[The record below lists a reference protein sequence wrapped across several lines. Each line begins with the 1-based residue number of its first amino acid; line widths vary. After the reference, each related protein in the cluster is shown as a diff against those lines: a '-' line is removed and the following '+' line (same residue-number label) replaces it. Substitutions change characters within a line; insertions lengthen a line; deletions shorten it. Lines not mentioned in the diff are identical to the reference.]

1 MRPSGHA
8 PPAREFAATRQLQQ
22 FIDHAPISMAL
33 LDTRMRY
40 IAASRR
46 WCQSFHTRK
55 LDVVGHSHY
64 EIFPEITDAWK
75 DVHRRALGGETLHCD
90 GEIFVRIDGTAQW
103 LAWEVAPWLTDSGAI
118 GGIVIVSEDITARKL
133 AEQEVCAQHALMRV
147 TLDSIGDAVITTDE
161 NQNVGWLN
169 PVASRLTGW
178 ELSAARGKPVQD
190 VFHVVGRP
198 TQTVLIARD
207 GTEHGIQDSV
217 APIRDDSGTV
227 LGTVL
232 VFHDVTEQRRL
243 VAEVSHRASHDAL
256 TGLVNRF
263 EFESRLR
270 QAFGSVREGNHAHA
284 LMFID
289 LDQFKLVN
297 DACGHSAGDRLLREV
312 TTLFQGVIRAR
323 DTLGRLGGD
332 EFGLLLENC
341 TARQARRVADQ
352 LCEQLKSYRFVHEGQ
367 RFRIGASIGLVPLDK
382 RWSSEAQ
389 IMQAADAA
397 CYAAKEAGRN
407 RVHEW
412 LETDTLV
419 KSRPVERQWVTR
431 LETAL
436 AANRFR
442 LHAQRIEPCHGQSA
456 RLQLEI
462 LLRLIDI
469 DGSIVA
475 PNVFLPA
482 AERFDMAAQI
492 DRWVVHGVLDWMSV
506 QDLDRIET
514 VAVNLSGQSIGDR
527 AFRRDMVSHVSRMP
541 RPDKLCFEITETA
554 AISHMEDSKEFITA
568 MRRLGARVALD
579 DFGTGVASF
588 GSLKLLPVNM
598 LKIDG
603 QFVRDIL
610 HDRLDYTAVRCFH
623 DIAAA
628 CDLQTVAKC
637 VESEH
642 VLTALRHIGVN
653 FVQGNFVHR
662 PEPLDLL
669 VGPPPRRTVGTDFE
683 PISAPGPTPAH
694 H

>member
-1 MRPSGHA
+1 M
-8 PPAREFAATRQLQQ
+8 RQLQQ
-22 FIDHAPISMAL
+22 FIDRAPISIAL
-33 LDTRMRY
+33 LDTEMRY
-40 IAASRR
+40 IAASGR
-46 WCQSFHTRK
+46 WCQDYDTRK
-55 LDVVGHSHY
+55 SEMIGHSHY

-75 DVHRRALGGETLHCD
+75 AIHRRALSGETIHSDCEL
-90 GEIFVRIDGTAQW
+90 FVRADGTEQW
-103 LAWEVAPWLTDSGAI
+103 LAWEVAPWLTDSGAV

-133 AEQEVCAQHALMRV
+133 AEQEVTAQHALMRV
-147 TLDSIGDAVITTDE
+147 TLDSIGDAVITTDQ
-161 NQNVGWLN
+161 NNNVGWLN

-178 ELSAARGKPVQD
+178 ELSAARGKPVD
-190 VFHVVGRP
+190 EVFHVVGRP
-198 TQTVLIARD
+198 TQAVLIARD

-217 APIRDDSGTV
+217 SPIRDDSGKV

-243 VAEVSHRASHDAL
+243 VQEVSHRASHDAL

-270 QAFGSVREGNHAHA
+270 RAFASVREGDHEHA

-297 DACGHSAGDRLLREV
+297 DACGHSGGDRLLREV
-312 TTLFQGVIRAR
+312 TALFQGAVRAR
-323 DTLGRLGGD
+323 DTLARLGGD

-352 LCEQLKSYRFVHEGQ
+352 LCDRLENFRFVHEGR

-382 RWSSEAQ
+382 RWSSEAEV
-389 IMQAADAA
+389 MQAADAA

-412 LETDTLV
+412 FDTETIV
-419 KSRPVERQWVTR
+419 KSRHIERQWVTR

-436 AANRFR
+436 AEHRFR
-442 LHAQRIEPCHGQSA
+442 LHAQRIEPCQGQSA
-456 RLQLEI
+456 RLQLEV
-462 LLRLIDI
+462 LLRLIDV
-469 DGSIVA
+469 DGSLVA

-492 DRWVVHGVLDWMSV
+492 DRWVIHAVLDWMGS
-506 QDLDRIET
+506 QDIEQIET
-514 VAVNLSGQSIGDR
+514 VAVNLSGQSIEDR
-527 AFRRDMVSHVSRMP
+527 AFHRDVLEQVARMP

-554 AISHMEDSKEFITA
+554 AITHMDDAKEFITA
-568 MRRLGARVALD
+568 MRKLGVRIALD

-588 GSLKLLPVNM
+588 GCLKLLPVNM

-610 HDRLDYTAVRCFH
+610 HDRLDHTAVRCFH

-628 CDLQTVAKC
+628 CNLKTIAEC
-637 VESEH
+637 VETED
-642 VLTALRHIGVN
+642 VLTALREIGVD
-653 FVQGNFVHR
+653 FVQGYFIHR
-662 PEPLDLL
+662 PEPLELL
-669 VGPPPRRTVGTDFE
+669 VCPPPRRAVGTDFE
-683 PISAPGPTPAH
+683 PISAPAPIPAH